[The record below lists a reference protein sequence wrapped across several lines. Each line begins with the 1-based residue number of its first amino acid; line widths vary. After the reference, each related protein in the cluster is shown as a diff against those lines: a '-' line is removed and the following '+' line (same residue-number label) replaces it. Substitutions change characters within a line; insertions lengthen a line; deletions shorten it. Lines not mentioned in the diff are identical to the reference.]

1 MLYILT
7 NILQFQ
13 EFLEYFK
20 QTHGTSKLLDLSKV
34 PISKLSEESMSV
46 VNHHSECGV
55 FLGYLEPGW
64 MLESAHQ
71 VQLRKLIRKF
81 PVAMVSKFVDSI
93 PFSWK
98 NETHS
103 IYTQVP
109 LNHHIRE
116 DGSSKVVNDGSSV
129 HHEPEV

>member
-13 EFLEYFK
+13 EFLKYFK
-20 QTHGTSKLLDLSKV
+20 ETHGKFLDLSKV
-34 PISKLSEESMSV
+34 PISKLSEESVSV
-46 VNHHSECGV
+46 VSHHSDCAV

-64 MLESAHQ
+64 MLESSHQ
-71 VQLRKLIRKF
+71 VQIRKLIRKF
-81 PVAMVSKFVDSI
+81 PVAMVTKYVDSI

-109 LNHHIRE
+109 LNQY
-116 DGSSKVVNDGSSV
+116 GSAKVVDDGSSV

>member
-7 NILQFQ
+7 NLSQFQ
-13 EFLEYFK
+13 EFLDYFK
-20 QTHGTSKLLDLSKV
+20 KTHGTFLDLSKV
-34 PISKLSEESMSV
+34 PISKLAEEAMSV
-46 VNHHSECGV
+46 VNHHSDCAV

-71 VQLRKLIRKF
+71 VQMRKLVRKF
-81 PVAMVSKFVDSI
+81 PVAMISKYVDSI

-109 LNHHIRE
+109 LNRNGCTE
-116 DGSSKVVNDGSSV
+116 AVNDGRSI

>member
-1 MLYILT
+1 MLYICT
-7 NILQFQ
+7 NLLQFQ
-13 EFLEYFK
+13 EFVNYFK
-20 QTHGTSKLLDLSKV
+20 QTHGTFLDLSKV
-34 PISKLSEESMSV
+34 PTSKLAEEGTSI
-46 VNHHSECGV
+46 VNHHSECTI

-64 MLESAHQ
+64 MLEAGHQ

-81 PVAMVSKFVDSI
+81 PVAMVTKFVDSI

-109 LNHHIRE
+109 LNHHSRE
-116 DGSSKVVNDGSSV
+116 DGSTQVVNDGRSV
-129 HHEPEV
+129 QHESEV

>member
-1 MLYILT
+1 MLYICT
-7 NILQFQ
+7 NLLQFQ
-13 EFLEYFK
+13 EFVNYFK
-20 QTHGTSKLLDLSKV
+20 QTHGTFLDLSKV
-34 PISKLSEESMSV
+34 PTSKLAEEGMSI
-46 VNHHSECGV
+46 VNHHSECTV

-64 MLESAHQ
+64 MLESGHQ

-81 PVAMVSKFVDSI
+81 PVAMVTKYVDSI

-109 LNHHIRE
+109 LNHHSRE
-116 DGSSKVVNDGSSV
+116 RGSTEVVNDGRSV
-129 HHEPEV
+129 QHEPEV

>member
-20 QTHGTSKLLDLSKV
+20 QTHGSSKLLDLSKV

-81 PVAMVSKFVDSI
+81 PVAMISKFVDSI

-129 HHEPEV
+129 HHESEV

>member
-20 QTHGTSKLLDLSKV
+20 QTHGKLLDLSKV
-34 PISKLSEESMSV
+34 PVSKLAEESMSV
-46 VNHHSECGV
+46 VNHHSECAV

-71 VQLRKLIRKF
+71 VHIRKLIRKF

-98 NETHS
+98 NETRS
-103 IYTQVP
+103 IYTHVP
-109 LNHHIRE
+109 LNHN
-116 DGSSKVVNDGSSV
+116 GSSKVVNDGSSV
-129 HHEPEV
+129 QHEPEV

>member
-1 MLYILT
+1 MLYVLT

-20 QTHGTSKLLDLSKV
+20 KTHGTFLDLSKV
-34 PISKLSEESMSV
+34 PTSKLAEESMSI
-46 VNHHSECGV
+46 VNHHSDCAV

-71 VQLRKLIRKF
+71 VQMRKLVRKF
-81 PVAMVSKFVDSI
+81 PVAMISKYVDSI

-103 IYTQVP
+103 IYRQVP
-109 LNHHIRE
+109 LNHN
-116 DGSSKVVNDGSSV
+116 GPSKAVDNGSSV
-129 HHEPEV
+129 QHEP

>member
-1 MLYILT
+1 MLYVLT

-13 EFLEYFK
+13 EFLDYFK
-20 QTHGTSKLLDLSKV
+20 QTHGKLLDLSKV
-34 PISKLSEESMSV
+34 PISKLAEESMSV
-46 VNHHSECGV
+46 VNHHSECAV

-81 PVAMVSKFVDSI
+81 PVAMISKFLYSI

-109 LNHHIRE
+109 LNQY
-116 DGSSKVVNDGSSV
+116 GPAKVVDDGSSV
-129 HHEPEV
+129 QHESEV